1 MFLTSNKDV
10 EKRQKY
16 ENQLISE
23 EDNSRQ
29 KSQKVHQRERQD
41 SPKDNIKA
49 SEIKHHFVIKNLN
62 MNDFKHLEVKSD
74 FLNLL
79 LDEMKKVAEKYSK
92 TIDIK
97 SV

>member
-1 MFLTSNKDV
+1 
-10 EKRQKY
+10 
-16 ENQLISE
+16 
-23 EDNSRQ
+23 
-29 KSQKVHQRERQD
+29 
-41 SPKDNIKA
+41 
-49 SEIKHHFVIKNLN
+49 